1 MKKMMIAV
9 ALIAA
14 ACFTSCEKDKDKD
27 KDTAET
33 AACWK
38 ITVTYLGDGT
48 RVYYQW
54 STEAEAD
61 ARMADIRSD
70 LYDDGYSSQVK
81 SITKEKTSKAAGDC
95 AAE

>member
-14 ACFTSCEKDKDKD
+14 ACFTSCEKKD

-48 RVYYQW
+48 EVYYQW
-54 STEAEAD
+54 STAAEAD
-61 ARMADIRSD
+61 AQMAAIRSD
-70 LYDDGYSSQVK
+70 LYNAGYSSEVK

-95 AAE
+95 SAE

>member
-14 ACFTSCEKDKDKD
+14 ACFTSCEKDKD
-27 KDTAET
+27 TAET

-48 RVYYQW
+48 EVYYLW
-54 STEAEAD
+54 STAAEAD
-61 ARMADIRSD
+61 AEMAAIRSN
-70 LYDDGYSSQVK
+70 LYDAGYSSSVK

-95 AAE
+95 SAE